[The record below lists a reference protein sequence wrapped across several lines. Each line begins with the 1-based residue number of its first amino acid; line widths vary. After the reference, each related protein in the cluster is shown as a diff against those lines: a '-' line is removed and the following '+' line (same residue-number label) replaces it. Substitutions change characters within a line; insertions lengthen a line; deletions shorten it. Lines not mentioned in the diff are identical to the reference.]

1 MELRKPVDG
10 NCCHC
15 ERSEAI
21 QSLRKNDPDCVLPGQ
36 LTKIDANGR
45 HTTLNANLLGGAQRV
60 ATWRGD
66 GAAIAPPT
74 KEFSNGLENTGDC

>member
-21 QSLRKNDPDCVLPGQ
+21 QSLGKNDPDCVLPGQ
-36 LTKIDANGR
+36 LTKIDVDGR
-45 HTTLNANLLGGAQRV
+45 ADAVAAPGASFTSAIQR
-60 ATWRGD
+60 
-66 GAAIAPPT
+66 
-74 KEFSNGLENTGDC
+74 